1 MKKFLATFLAVAL
14 AAVACCVFA
23 SAEDT
28 NIALGKSYTTI
39 GIYLLETETQ
49 PIYIDEE
56 GKTLTDGVKAT
67 AGLAYQDPLWVGFN
81 MNSPD
86 AKDNGGVC
94 EIEIDLGGD
103 AKVSGFAVEV
113 YLPEKAGA
121 GISAPSKVEF
131 FYSADGEEWTSAG
144 EGVDGERLAERRRA
158 GSGRGGGCE
167 VRQSRACSHRLAV
180 HFRNRSDGHDGRGHD
195 GRVKSETESR
205 PSRSGFLRGARGV
218 LCGRDLFH
226 GFVHA
231 FDV

>member
-1 MKKFLATFLAVAL
+1 MKNEMKKFLATFLAVAL

-144 EGVDGERLAERRRA
+144 EGALTENGSQSVVALDLDAAVDAKYVKAELVPT
-158 GSGRGGGCE
+158 GW
-167 VRQSRACSHRLAV
+167 L
-180 HFRNRSDGHDGRGHD
+180 FI
-195 GRVKSETESR
+195 SEI
-205 PSRSGFLRGARGV
+205 
-218 LCGRDLFH
+218 
-226 GFVHA
+226 
-231 FDV
+231 